1 MLITRDAQ
9 EHLDRVLAAAAAC
22 CAEIVVLDSGSRD
35 ATEAIARAH
44 GARFHVRDFDG
55 YGTQKR
61 AAVALARN
69 DWILAL
75 DADEVLDDAAIAAVR
90 ALRLPEQGTACWY
103 LRRRTF
109 IGTREIR
116 HGLWRNDRVLRLFD
130 RRETDFTPEPVHESV
145 PPVGRAA
152 VLPGGVQHYS
162 FPDLAAVFSQRYMRL
177 KAQRYRARGRRAGP
191 VLLLLRAWWAFVRS
205 YILRRGFLDGG
216 YGVAIA
222 LHAATDAVVA
232 LAMASAPVAGDGPES

>member
-9 EHLDRVLAAAAAC
+9 EHLDRVLTAAAAC
-22 CAEIVVLDSGSRD
+22 CDEIVVLDSGSRD
-35 ATEAIARAH
+35 ETEAIARAH

-55 YGTQKR
+55 YGPQKR

-75 DADEVLDDAAIAAVR
+75 DADEVLDDTAVAAVR
-90 ALRLPEQGTACWY
+90 ALQLPDRAAACWY

-109 IGTREIR
+109 IAEREVR

-130 RRETDFTPEPVHESV
+130 RRQTDFTADYVHESV
-145 PPVGRAA
+145 PPVGRSA
-152 VLPGGVQHYS
+152 VLPGRLLHYS

-205 YILRRGFLDGG
+205 YVLRRGFLDGG

-232 LAMASAPVAGDGPES
+232 LAMAGAPADGDGPEA